1 MSVSKTADLCESNGV
16 NAAHQGWQ
24 ACLVTL
30 LLVAAGFSAV
40 AQDTNNSASTN
51 APAPAAPAPA
61 ISTSTVPSQATS
73 TQAPSAQVAPSPPVV
88 ASAPSRGRSAS
99 SRLDDSAFR
108 IISERNIFNAN
119 RSGGPMR
126 LSSRRQARV
135 EGFTLVGTMAYE
147 KGAFA
152 FFDGTSSEFTKVL
165 KTDGVIAG
173 HKVVD
178 ILADA
183 VKLEAD
189 GKILELPIGAAMR
202 REDEGTW
209 HQGEGIAG
217 NGGSSSNRDSDSS
230 DRSSRSNSASTSS
243 APSADASEI
252 LKRLMERREKD
263 SQ

>member
-1 MSVSKTADLCESNGV
+1 MSISKTAGLCEGNGV

-30 LLVAAGFSAV
+30 LLAAVGFSAV
-40 AQDTNNSASTN
+40 AQSTNNSASTN
-51 APAPAAPAPA
+51 APIASAPAN
-61 ISTSTVPSQATS
+61 STSIVPSQATS
-73 TQAPSAQVAPSPPVV
+73 AQAPPAQV
-88 ASAPSRGRSAS
+88 ASAPSRGRAAAS
-99 SRLDDSAFR
+99 PSDDSAFR

-119 RSGGPMR
+119 RSGGQVR
-126 LSSRRQARV
+126 LSSRRPARV
-135 EGFTLVGTMAYE
+135 EGFTLVGTMAYA

-178 ILADA
+178 ILTDA

-189 GKILELPIGAAMR
+189 GKILELPIGSAMR

-209 HQGEGIAG
+209 HQGEGLAG
-217 NGGSSSNRDSDSS
+217 NGGSASNRDGDSSNRSS
-230 DRSSRSNSASTSS
+230 PSPTSS
-243 APSADASEI
+243 GPSAEASEI